1 VVSFSNAL
9 SRLLIAACVALLVA
23 PAQLD
28 AQVGDVLTE
37 HRVAEIQYVGQVV
50 ASPDGRHVA
59 YTVIVPRIPFADPDG
74 GAWSH
79 LKVLDVESG
88 STRTF
93 VSGAVNVGDVSFSS
107 DSETLMYLSR
117 RTGDSN
123 RALYAIPLSG
133 GESTHLLEHETSIGS
148 YSMSPDG
155 ERIAFL
161 ATDAEPAERVALRD
175 DGFKAVAYEEDARFT
190 RVWIARRINGV
201 FGESRVLDLQGNAS
215 SLSWAPVGDRLV
227 VAVAPTPLVD
237 DSYMYRRVKIVNA
250 TTGAVEASI
259 DNPGKLGA
267 IAWSPDGAHLAFV
280 SGETIHDPKEG
291 RLMVA
296 DAVTGEFGDILPGF
310 EGHVTVP
317 AWRDANTIRFL
328 ADVGTRTI
336 VEDVSVDGSDRQ
348 QVLSDDSAVF
358 TSLSLSSAGLMALGG
373 ESAQHPREV
382 FVQPAGETEPRR
394 VTDSNP
400 WLSDV
405 ALAPQETIR
414 WTARD
419 GLEIEGV
426 LIRPLNE
433 VEGRSYPLI
442 VHVHGGPEAHNRN
455 GWLTSYSRP
464 GQIAAARGM
473 AVLYPNYRAST
484 GRGVEF
490 SMLDHADMGGREFD
504 DVVDG
509 VDFLIDSGLADSASV
524 GVTGGSYGGYAT
536 AWLSTYYSD
545 RFAAG
550 VMSVGISNQIS
561 KVGTSEIPEE
571 MFLVHNRLRPWD
583 DWELFLERSP
593 IYWADRS
600 VTPLLI
606 LHGEDD
612 SRVHPSQSMEM
623 YRHVKLRGKA
633 PVRLI
638 FYPGEG
644 HGNRNAAARLDYSLR
659 MMRWLEHYLKGPGGD
674 MPERDLDYAP
684 DEATPT
690 ALLEVTGD

>member
-1 VVSFSNAL
+1 VVSFSSGRN
-9 SRLLIAACVALLVA
+9 RLLALAGAAALVA
-23 PAQLD
+23 PAQLR
-28 AQVGDVLTE
+28 AQAGGVLTE
-37 HRVAEIQYVGQVV
+37 RRVAEIQYVGQIV
-50 ASPDGRHVA
+50 ASSDGRHVA
-59 YTVIVPRIPFADPDG
+59 YTLIVPRIPFADPDG
-74 GAWSH
+74 SAWSH
-79 LKVLDVESG
+79 LNVLDVETG
-88 STRTF
+88 AIRTF
-93 VSGAVNVGDVSFSS
+93 VSGAVNVSAVSFSP
-107 DSETLMYLSR
+107 DSKTLLYLSR
-117 RTGDSN
+117 RTGDTN
-123 RALYAIPLSG
+123 RALYGIPLSG
-133 GESTHLLEHETSIGS
+133 GESTHLLQHETSIAS
-148 YSMSPDG
+148 YSLSPDG
-155 ERIAFL
+155 ERLAFL
-161 ATDAEPAERVALRD
+161 ATDAEPAERAALRD
-175 DGFKAVAYEEDARFT
+175 DGFRAVAYEEDARFT
-190 RVWIARRINGV
+190 RVWIARRIKGV
-201 FGESRVLDLQGNAS
+201 FGESRLLDLEGNAS
-215 SLSWAPVGDRLV
+215 SLSWSPSGDRLA
-227 VAVAPTPLVD
+227 VALAPTPLVD
-237 DSYMYRRVKIVNA
+237 DSYMYRRLTIVDPA
-250 TTGAVEASI
+250 TGSVTASI
-259 DNPGKLGA
+259 ANPGKLGA
-267 IAWSPDGAHLAFV
+267 LSWSPDGAHLAFI

-296 DAVTGEFGDILPGF
+296 DAATGEFLDVLPGF

-317 AWRDANTIRFL
+317 AWRDRNTIRFL
-328 ADVGTRTI
+328 ADVGTGTSI
-336 VEDVSVDGSDRQ
+336 EDVSLDGSDRRE
-348 QVLSDDSAVF
+348 VLSEGSTVF
-358 TSLSLSSAGLMALGG
+358 TSLSLSTSGLMALGG
-373 ESAQHPREV
+373 ESPVHPTEV
-382 FVQPAGETEPRR
+382 FVHLEGQTEPRR
-394 VTDSNP
+394 ASDSNP
-400 WLSDV
+400 WLADV
-405 ALAPQETIR
+405 VLAPQETIR

-433 VEGRSYPLI
+433 VEGRAYPLV

-509 VDFLIDSGLADSASV
+509 VDFLIDIGLADSASI

-583 DWELFLERSP
+583 DWEMFLERSP

-623 YRHVKLRGKA
+623 YRHVKLRGQA

-644 HGNRNAAARLDYSLR
+644 HGNRNAAARLDFSLR
-659 MMRWLEHYLKGPGGD
+659 MMRWLEHYLNGPGGE
-674 MPERDLDYAP
+674 MPARDLDYSKDP
-684 DEATPT
+684 PTPT
-690 ALLEVTGD
+690 AMLEERAY